1 MWNGVDNYKI
11 AEHDS
16 TWAKLSS
23 AEPAESALMFAMA
36 TATSLLV
43 PGGA

>member
-1 MWNGVDNYKI
+1 MNKLSKEIN
-11 AEHDS
+11 

-36 TATSLLV
+36 TVTSFSFLV